1 MPFALHRSLAP
12 RFSGGICLWLLALV
26 LALGLGLPAWAAPG
40 SPSRITD
47 DEGRVERFD
56 RPPQRIVTLLPS
68 LAETVCALGHC
79 SSVVGVDRYTQW
91 PPELKTRPK
100 VGGGLDPN
108 LEQIVALRPDVV
120 LLAASARAAERLRA
134 LGLKV
139 LVFEP
144 ETYADTQA
152 VTLKLGQ
159 LLAVPHAAALWQKW
173 EAAIVQT
180 AHNLPPSA
188 QGLRVYFEVGPEP
201 YAAGEASF
209 MGEIL
214 KRLGL
219 KNIVPVRMGT
229 FPKLNPEFVVQAN
242 PELIL
247 VGNKSASLLTQRPG
261 WGRIR
266 AVQSQQI
273 CVFTSEQSDV
283 LVRPGPRLPEAA
295 QIIADCLRQKLVTQ
309 PTAVKTSS

>member
-1 MPFALHRSLAP
+1 MLQLRL
-12 RFSGGICLWLLALV
+12 RYCDGLGRR
-26 LALGLGLPAWAAPG
+26 ALGRLCAWVLCGFVLPASAAL
-40 SPSRITD
+40 SVTD
-47 DEGRVERFD
+47 DQGRFETFAH
-56 RPPQRIVTLLPS
+56 PPQRIVTLLPS
-68 LAETVCALGHC
+68 LAEMVCVLGHC
-79 SSVVGVDRYTQW
+79 SRLVGVDRYTQW

-144 ETYADTQA
+144 ETYANTRA

-159 LLAVPHAAALWQKW
+159 LLAVSHAADLWQKW
-173 EAAIVQT
+173 EDAIALA

-188 QGLRVYFEVGPEP
+188 KGLRVYFEVGPEP

-219 KNIVPVRMGT
+219 KNIVSGQMGT

-247 VGNKSASLLTQRPG
+247 IGSKSAHLLVQRPG

-266 AVQSQQI
+266 AVESRRI
-273 CVFTSEQSDV
+273 CAFTPEQSDI

-295 QIIADCLRQKLVTQ
+295 RIIADCLRQKLVTQ
-309 PTAVKTSS
+309 PAPAKSIA